1 MTGECRS
8 AVAAYSTIKFL
19 QVKWTVPS
27 PRESALTAR
36 HPDGVGR
43 ASIAWSP
50 DGRVVAVHQSGPSYG
65 FRLLSVADA
74 YEIGRWE
81 VTQQQSDDGRCSSA
95 AMPMAFT
102 DDGKA
107 LWVTCRVSLRNVPV
121 TFPVAVKHRL
131 PDLVAEDRIELK
143 TPIADAKASDT
154 HYLLTRIG
162 AKQSLSA
169 LIGYFVPG
177 KTRYFSYAFDLE
189 HKTEI
194 FPHFETAGD
203 TRSGTFQL
211 LGSRLRGDDR
221 RMLPCSSLNIR
232 LSHRR
237 CDELFPRVRRSPA
250 SSQICRGHHERVS
263 PEISRAVPRSPW
275 SAATR
280 LLPGR
285 RYLHWR
291 PP

>member
-1 MTGECRS
+1 MAVSSVDRLLQFASAAAFIFLGLLTTRAALAVEEISEGELILIYERS
-8 AVAAYSTIKFL
+8 INLRPLPETITWSSDSRYLAAKGFADGRLRIIDTRDANAADRVIL
-19 QVKWTVPS
+19 
-27 PRESALTAR
+27 
-36 HPDGVGR
+36 DGVGR

-177 KTRYFSYAFDLE
+177 RTRYFSYAFDLE

-203 TRSGTFQL
+203 TRSG
-211 LGSRLRGDDR
+211 
-221 RMLPCSSLNIR
+221 
-232 LSHRR
+232 LS
-237 CDELFPRVRRSPA
+237 
-250 SSQICRGHHERVS
+250 
-263 PEISRAVPRSPW
+263 
-275 SAATR
+275 
-280 LLPGR
+280 
-285 RYLHWR
+285 R
-291 PP
+291 PPN